1 MSKYKSPGTLQNA
14 CISFICENLEE
25 LCYLVPP
32 ASESCEN
39 STHHGASPY
48 PGPSKC
54 CGCSKESTH
63 RLRFRSGLRLH
74 SDLASRLLFE
84 LCESRKLCD
93 TALTLFDTNVTLLK
107 KIQLRNIKNTYVT
120 AKGLRMLK
128 SHKLTD
134 LEITGLTQ
142 ATVNDLLGCVGEWTL
157 QNLRSL
163 NVSRGTFLDHS
174 KFCVVVSLS
183 KLKGLRS
190 LDVSYT
196 EFNKHGLEVVTNDLP
211 NLESLDISAT
221 RVDDITPLKRLKDR
235 LRSLSMYNLRISSCE
250 NTVAVLLELNKLYKL
265 DISDEKDNHPFEMFS
280 PTKINATDLLKHA
293 PGIWPDMVYLDVSGK
308 DDINH
313 DDLLNFVLMHPK
325 IQFLGLLRTGA
336 CYSEIFLDSRS
347 AHYRPDMI
355 VTGTADVRQILE
367 ALNRYA
373 YRPAFVQK
381 CLYKLFRITTNSKD
395 PQIEFLKVVLRAMKT
410 HGDQFGVQMAST
422 ACLYNLTKGEI
433 AKEIHPQL
441 LEVVVNQ
448 TLGAMETFPNH
459 YQLQKNTLLTLC
471 SDRIL
476 QDVKFD
482 KFRCARLVMECL
494 CAFDDASMN
503 RMSVAICSIL
513 AAKISTNETSELGS
527 KPAFMK
533 KLLSLVRSKVE
544 TKQVDITMKFTLSAL
559 WNLTD
564 ESPKTCDVF
573 LKEGGLNL
581 FLEVLSIFRGESA
594 VETKVLGLINNI
606 AEVPTLRRMLMVD
619 VFLIHLRELLHSE
632 HLDVSYFAAGIVA
645 HLASDGAETWSVPNI
660 SRNDMLEEL
669 GSVVLKWET
678 PEGEMV
684 AYRSFQP
691 FFSLLKSDTPFQVQ
705 LWAVWAIQHVC
716 TKNAKRYCPMLIEEG
731 GDNRM
736 RVLMDSGNTHSSVK
750 VVCMSIMDVLASE
763 TASLYLME
771 AEKMM
776 EDVQSENVEMCE

>member
-1 MSKYKSPGTLQNA
+1 MSKFKSPSTLQDA
-14 CISFICENLEE
+14 CIGFICANLEE
-25 LCYLVPP
+25 LCFLVPP
-32 ASESCEN
+32 ASELCDN

-48 PGPSKC
+48 PGPNKC
-54 CGCSKESTH
+54 CGCSKESAH

-174 KFCVVVSLS
+174 KFCVVVSLA

-211 NLESLDISAT
+211 NIEALDISAT
-221 RVDDITPLKRLKDR
+221 RVDDITPLRRLKDR

-250 NTVAVLLELNKLYKL
+250 NTVAVLLELNKLCKL

-280 PTKINATDLLKHA
+280 PTKINASDLLKHP
-293 PGIWPDMVYLDVSGK
+293 PGIWPDMIYLDISGK
-308 DDINH
+308 DDINQ

-336 CYSEIFLDSRS
+336 GYSDIFLDSRCPN
-347 AHYRPDMI
+347 YRPDII
-355 VTGTADVRQILE
+355 VTGTADVKQILE

-373 YRPAFVQK
+373 YRPNFVQK

-433 AKEIHPQL
+433 AKEIHPQI

-527 KPAFMK
+527 KPTFMK

-573 LKEGGLNL
+573 LREGGLTL

-606 AEVPTLRRMLMVD
+606 AEVPILRRMLMVEI
-619 VFLIHLRELLHSE
+619 FLNHLRDLLHSE

-645 HLASDGAETWSVPNI
+645 HLASDGAETWTVPII
-660 SRNDMLEEL
+660 SRADMLDEL
-669 GSVVLKWET
+669 GNVVLKWET

-691 FFSLLKSDTPFQVQ
+691 FFSLLKCETPYQVQ

-716 TKNAKRYCPMLIEEG
+716 TKNSKRYCPMLVEEG
-731 GDNRM
+731 GDSRM
-736 RVLMDSGNTHSSVK
+736 KILVDNENTNPAVK
-750 VVCMSIMDVLASE
+750 TICSSIMDVLSSE
-763 TASLYLME
+763 TVYYAMDV
-771 AEKMM
+771 EKII
-776 EDVQSENVEMCE
+776 EDNQVENVDMCE